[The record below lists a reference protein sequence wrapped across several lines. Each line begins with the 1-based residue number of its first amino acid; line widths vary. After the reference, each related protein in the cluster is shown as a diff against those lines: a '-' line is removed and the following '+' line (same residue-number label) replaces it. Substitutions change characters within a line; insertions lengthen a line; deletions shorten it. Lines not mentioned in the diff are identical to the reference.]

1 MNRSPRMLFAGT
13 PEFSVAPL
21 QALLDAGYDVH
32 GVYTQPD
39 RPAGRGRKLMPSPVK
54 QLAVARGIPVYQP
67 VDFKSEE
74 ALAELEGQQA
84 DLMVVV
90 AYGLLLPERV
100 LNAPRLGCINIH
112 ASLLPRW
119 RGAAPIQRAIQAG
132 DKETGITIMRMDKGL
147 DTGDML
153 YRLTCPIASDE
164 TGGSLHDRLA
174 PLGAKA
180 LMAALPGILSGELH
194 GESQNDAEA
203 IYARKLSKAES
214 AIDWQQDAAVIER
227 QVRAFNPW
235 PVAQTRWNDANPRI
249 WEARALATSAAGE
262 PGEVVG
268 ADRGGL
274 RVACGEGQLSI
285 TRIQMPG
292 KKAMPVV
299 DFLNAHVLDG
309 VVLGR

>member
-1 MNRSPRMLFAGT
+1 MLFAGT

-21 QALLDAGYDVH
+21 QALLDAGYDVR

-54 QLAVARGIPVYQP
+54 QLAVEHGIPVYQP
-67 VDFKSEE
+67 TNFKREE
-74 ALAELEGQQA
+74 ALAELEGLRA

-132 DKETGITIMRMDKGL
+132 DEETGITIMRMDKGL

-153 YRLTCPIASDE
+153 YRLTCPIAPDE

-194 GESQNDAEA
+194 GEPQNDAEA
-203 IYARKLSKAES
+203 IYAHKLSKAES
-214 AIDWQQDAAVIER
+214 AIDWRQDAAAIER

-249 WEARALATSAAGE
+249 WAAHALAGPATGE
-262 PGEVVG
+262 PGQVVG
-268 ADRGGL
+268 ADRDGI
-274 RVACGEGQLSI
+274 RVACGKGQLCI

-292 KKAMPVV
+292 KKAMPVA
-299 DFLNAHVLDG
+299 DFLNAHALDG
-309 VVLGR
+309 AVLGR